1 MGARRFGIFFAIIAL
16 VGTWWW
22 LRGSAP
28 ADTPRAIVPRERAAA
43 AAPTIAA
50 DPVKASSMSAPV
62 DATASP
68 ATSAS
73 EPSAA
78 PRTAGTNAQV
88 GPAVSV
94 GAVPSS
100 RPRVETPAVANAE
113 MRLSLDRVR
122 NSLRDYRALF
132 GENPVG
138 TNADIMQALNGNNP
152 RQARL
157 GPDGMTSNE
166 AGELVDQWGTP
177 IFFHQLSKDQMEII
191 SAGPDQVMGTADDI
205 LVR

>member
-1 MGARRFGIFFAIIAL
+1 MGARRFGIFFAVLAL
-16 VGTWWW
+16 AGAWWW

-28 ADTPRAIVPRERAAA
+28 SDTRRAIVPRERS
-43 AAPTIAA
+43 AAPAPT
-50 DPVKASSMSAPV
+50 VASNPDQAPTPSAPV
-62 DATASP
+62 DAASP
-68 ATSAS
+68 ATSA
-73 EPSAA
+73 PDPGAT
-78 PRTAGTNAQV
+78 PRATGTNAQV

-94 GAVPSS
+94 GAVTSS
-100 RPRVETPAVANAE
+100 RPRVETPPVANME

-122 NSLRDYRALF
+122 NSLRDYHALF

-138 TNADIMQALNGNNP
+138 SNAEIMQALNGNNS

-157 GPDGMTSNE
+157 GPQDMASNE

-205 LVR
+205 VVR